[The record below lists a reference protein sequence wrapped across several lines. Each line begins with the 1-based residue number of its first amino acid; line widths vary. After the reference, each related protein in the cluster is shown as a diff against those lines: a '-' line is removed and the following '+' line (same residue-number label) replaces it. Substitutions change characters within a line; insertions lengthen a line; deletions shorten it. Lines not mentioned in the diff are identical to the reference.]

1 MVVVNEMNGFTEAG
15 RKSIE
20 LNIELKTLQ
29 AERWGGGEIGGDGM
43 EIRTQELDR

>member
-15 RKSIE
+15 KKSIE

-29 AERWGGGEIGGDGM
+29 AERWGAGEIGGDGM
-43 EIRTQELDR
+43 EIRTQEPDH